1 MIAKAQSLDAAFP
14 PHDGSASLDH
24 EASIPRPANDASEPI
39 DVAVLGG
46 GPAGAAAARLLASHG
61 HRVALVTRAPARPAL
76 AESLPPSVGKL
87 LDRIGVRRAVDAAD
101 FVRAT
106 GNTVW
111 WGSDEPRVESFGA
124 GSLGWQVRRDTF
136 DAVLLAEAERAGARV
151 VRRAIVRDVARGAD
165 GDAHQLVHYE
175 SQGRQRSVAA
185 RWVLDC
191 TGRAGLLARRQWRRA
206 DPAGRT
212 LALVGV
218 WERRGGWTML
228 GDETHTLVESYHGGW
243 AWSVPVSRSRRYV
256 TAMVDPSLTSVRR
269 SEAADTLGV
278 VYHAELAKAHRIGS
292 LVRSGRGPARLAG
305 APFARDAS
313 SYDATRFAD
322 PGVLLVGD
330 AASFVDPLSSYGI
343 KKALS
348 SAWLASVVVHTALV
362 DESIQSAALELYDAR
377 ERAMC
382 DALRRRFAELS
393 RDVASDATTEFWRAR
408 SAADA
413 GDDGEPDVS
422 ALRRDPAVLAAL
434 DAIRQRASIGLRPSD
449 ALRRSDR
456 PTVRGDRVELAEHLF
471 VPAFRDGVRY
481 LRSIDLVTIVALA
494 PLYDQVPDLYAA
506 YNRAASPAPLPDFLG
521 ALSVLVAKGMLDLA

>member
-1 MIAKAQSLDAAFP
+1 MTNNYTRDDSV
-14 PHDGSASLDH
+14 
-24 EASIPRPANDASEPI
+24 

-46 GPAGAAAARLLASHG
+46 GPAGSAAARLLASQG
-61 HRVALVTRAPARPAL
+61 HRVIVLTRAPARPAL

-87 LDRIGVRRAVDAAD
+87 LDRIGVRSAVDAAD

-136 DAVLLAEAERAGARV
+136 DAVLLAEAERSGARV
-151 VRRAIVRDVARGAD
+151 VRRAVVRDVTHSSGA
-165 GDAHQLVHYE
+165 DAHQIVHYDLR
-175 SQGRQRSVAA
+175 GRQRSIAS

-191 TGRAGLLARRQWRRA
+191 TGRAGLLARREWRRA

-228 GDETHTLVESYHGGW
+228 DDETHTLVESYHGGW

-256 TAMVDPSLTSVRR
+256 TTMVDPSLTPVRR
-269 SEAADTLGV
+269 TEAADTLGA
-278 VYHAELAKAHRIGS
+278 VYQAELAKAQRLGP
-292 LVRSGRGPARLAG
+292 LVRSGRHPARLTAP
-305 APFARDAS
+305 PFARDAS
-313 SYDATRFAD
+313 SYDATRFAEA
-322 PGVLLVGD
+322 GLLLVGD

-348 SAWLASVVVHTALV
+348 SAWLASVVVHTAFV
-362 DESIQSAALELYDAR
+362 DESMQSAALELYDAR

-393 RDVASDATTEFWRAR
+393 RDVAGDATTEFWHAR
-408 SAADA
+408 SVSDSS
-413 GDDGEPDVS
+413 DDGEPDVV
-422 ALRRDPAVLAAL
+422 ALRRDPAVLVAFEE
-434 DAIRQRASIGLRPSD
+434 IRRRASIGLRPSD

-481 LRSIDLVTIVALA
+481 LRSVDLVTIVALA

-506 YNRAASPAPLPDFLG
+506 YNRAAPPAPLPDFLG
-521 ALSVLVAKGMLDLA
+521 ALSVLVGKGMLDLA